1 MRDGEDNSREG
12 HMEGERSDIGR
23 KGRDGGEGDIYI
35 GRDVKERY
43 MNREDGEKRGRY
55 KERRGSDKGRDVW
68 REERERYG
76 AI

>member
-1 MRDGEDNSREG
+1 M
-12 HMEGERSDIGR
+12 GEREIYIGR
-23 KGRDGGEGDIYI
+23 ERGDI

-55 KERRGSDKGRDVW
+55 KERRRRDKGRDVW